1 MLIQPISNN
10 QQSFKAVN
18 QEYFAWAKK
27 EYRLCKNVST
37 EWIQRL
43 SYDVYLFKK
52 ISHQDAI
59 DTIEAVREYMG
70 KIGVGTAD
78 LLESLKKTKPNP

>member
-18 QEYFAWAKK
+18 QKYFAWAKEDIK
-27 EYRLCKNVST
+27 RGGNVST

-43 SYDVYLFKK
+43 GYDVYLFKK

-59 DTIEAVREYMG
+59 DTISVV
-70 KIGVGTAD
+70 KN
-78 LLESLKKTKPNP
+78 LLTEVDKCLENLLQGFERTKP

>member
-18 QEYFAWAKK
+18 QEYFAWAKEDIK
-27 EYRLCKNVST
+27 RGSNVST
-37 EWIQRL
+37 EWIDRL
-43 SYDVYLFKK
+43 GFDVYLFKK

-59 DTIEAVREYMG
+59 DTIKEVESVFG
-70 KIGVGTAD
+70 KLTEGTKN
-78 LLESLKKTKPNP
+78 LLEGLIKTKPNL

>member
-1 MLIQPISNN
+1 MLIQPISNH

-18 QEYFAWAKK
+18 QKYFAWAKK
-27 EYRLCKNVST
+27 DIKRGGNVST

-43 SYDVYLFKK
+43 GFDVYLFRK

-59 DTIEAVREYMG
+59 DTVSAVK
-70 KIGVGTAD
+70 KILTEIDVCLEN
-78 LLESLKKTKPNP
+78 LLKGFERTKLNP